1 MGPISPSEYFWL
13 IGLGVVV
20 GAYGTLIGAGG
31 GFVLMPILLMLHPE
45 ANPDQLTAI
54 SLAVVFFNAL
64 SGSQSYAFMKR
75 IDYKSG
81 LIFAAATI
89 PGAILGAL
97 NTSAVPRHLFN
108 GIFAA
113 LLIGA
118 AIFLSWRP
126 KVAPRSETHVHSPHA
141 WRIVE
146 TADGERHY
154 YNFNP
159 LVGIGISLAVGY
171 LSSFLGIGGGI
182 IHVPALVYFLDF
194 PVHIATATSHFVLA
208 IMALTGTLVHIWDG
222 SLQTGSRTNPVPG
235 HRRFSWGSRGGAT
248 IQPPAWPLDHPRPGA
263 GPGAGGNPHR
273 HHVPWTLG
281 SGRYLINPE
290 KMVVQKLN

>member
-1 MGPISPSEYFWL
+1 MGHISPSEYFWL
-13 IGLGVVV
+13 IGLGVAV

-31 GFVLMPILLMLHPE
+31 GFVLMPILMMLHPK

-64 SGSQSYAFMKR
+64 SGSESYAFMKR

-81 LIFAAATI
+81 VMFAAATI

-97 NTSAVPRHLFN
+97 NTSAVPRHMFN
-108 GIFAA
+108 GIFAV
-113 LLIGA
+113 LLIGS

-126 KVAPRSETHVHSPHA
+126 KVAPRSETHVHNPHA
-141 WRIVE
+141 WRIME
-146 TADGERHY
+146 TADGERYY

-222 SLQTGSRTNPVPG
+222 SLQQVVEPILCLAIGVLLGAPVGAQLSSRLQGTLII
-235 HRRFSWGSRGGAT
+235 RGLAM
-248 IQPPAWPLDHPRPGA
+248 A
-263 GPGAGGNPHR
+263 
-273 HHVPWTLG
+273 LG
-281 SGRYLINPE
+281 LVGIRIFIMFLAH
-290 KMVVQKLN
+290 